1 MTVGDDLDKRLR
13 SIAIDIGCL
22 SDMPTKRQY
31 RAMRNAIC
39 LLEDE
44 VYEQAIKNTGLAEQ
58 YTVTVSSDLM
68 QKFRIA
74 MNDANWRDE

>member
-1 MTVGDDLDKRLR
+1 
-13 SIAIDIGCL
+13 
-22 SDMPTKRQY
+22 
-31 RAMRNAIC
+31 MRNAIC